1 MNILLLYPKIPDTF
15 WSFKHA
21 LKFIRKRAGSPPLG
35 LLTVAALLPDH
46 WNKRLVD
53 FNVSTLGPDDM
64 SWADYAFISGMDLQR
79 EPTHRLIEQ
88 CHQNNLPVVGGGP
101 LFSCAPDKFP
111 EVDHLVLGEAE
122 ITLPGFL
129 SDLQAGTPKNRYE
142 TAQHPDL
149 QLSPTP
155 DWSLLNM
162 DRYATMSVQ
171 YSRGCPYHC
180 EFCNVTTL
188 FGHAP
193 RTKPSAQMIAELN
206 ALYSQGW
213 RDQIFFVD
221 DNFIGHRKHL
231 KNDLLPA
238 LIHWRETHPEIS
250 FLTETSIN
258 LADDPELMTML
269 SQAGFQSVFI
279 GIETPEEA
287 CLHEA
292 SKSQN
297 QNRDMVAD
305 VKRIHQNGIQVQGGF
320 IVGFDNDPPSI
331 FERQIQFIQQS
342 GIVVAMVGLLQAPS
356 GTKLYE
362 RLQEAGRLLGFMS
375 GDNVDGSTN
384 ILPKMG
390 LDTLK
395 TGYRHI
401 LENIYSPKQYYQR
414 LKTFLKDYKPGKV
427 NTSVSREEI
436 FALFRS
442 IFQLGIVGKE
452 RLYYWK
458 LFFWTL
464 FRKPKLFPLA
474 ITLSIYGYHFRKVCE
489 LHVF

>member
-21 LKFIRKRAGSPPLG
+21 LKFIRKRASSPPLG
-35 LLTVAALLPDH
+35 LLTVAALLPHH

-53 FNVSTLGPDDM
+53 LNIESLAQEDLL
-64 SWADYAFISGMDLQR
+64 WADYAFISGMDLQR
-79 EPTHRLIEQ
+79 EPTHQLIEQ
-88 CHQNNLPVVGGGP
+88 CHRNNISVVGGGP
-101 LFSCAPDKFP
+101 LFSCAPEEFP

-122 ITLPGFL
+122 LTLPVFL
-129 SDLQAGTPKNRYE
+129 TDLESGVPRRKYD
-142 TAQHPDL
+142 TADHPDL
-149 QLSPTP
+149 ALSPIP
-155 DWSLLNM
+155 QWSLLHM
-162 DRYATMSVQ
+162 DKYASMSVQ

-180 EFCNVTTL
+180 EFCNVTAL

-193 RTKPSAQMIAELN
+193 RTKSAAQIIAELD

-213 RDQIFFVD
+213 RSQVFFVD

-231 KNDLLPA
+231 KNKLLPA
-238 LIHWRETHPEIS
+238 LIRWRESHNDIG

-258 LADDPELMTML
+258 LADDPELIEML
-269 SQAGFQSVFI
+269 NQAGFQSVFI
-279 GIETPEEA
+279 GIETPEET

-305 VKRIHQNGIQVQGGF
+305 VKRIHQGGIQVQGGF

-331 FERQIQFIQQS
+331 FDRQIQFIQQS

-362 RLQEAGRLLGFMS
+362 RLQKAGRLLGFMS

-384 ILPKMG
+384 ILPRMG
-390 LDTLK
+390 IDTLK
-395 TGYRHI
+395 EGYKYI
-401 LENIYSPKQYYQR
+401 LENIYSPKLYYQR
-414 LKTFLKDYKPGKV
+414 LKTFLKDFTPGQ
-427 NTSVSREEI
+427 VSISIKREHL

-442 IFQLGIVGKE
+442 IFQLGIFGKE
-452 RLYYWK
+452 RWYYWK

-464 FRKPKLFPLA
+464 FRKPKAFPLA
-474 ITLSIYGYHFRKVCE
+474 ITLSIYGYHFRKICE
-489 LHVF
+489 LHVS